1 MSQDFIEEFNEI
13 YKLYNQGIY
22 TDAEVISRSIELLGT
37 GNTELWTVFPAE
49 VKNGIRK
56 QLDSFSEEDELV
68 YFGHENVDAMKK
80 KLLLV
85 KAWLAEQN

>member
-22 TDAEVISRSIELLGT
+22 TDAEVISRSIELLGA
-37 GNTELWTVFPAE
+37 GNTVLWAAFPAE

-68 YFGHENVDAMKK
+68 YFGHENVDAVKK

-85 KAWLAEQN
+85 KTWLAEQN